1 MAPSTLSHQVSSGVT
16 DRSIILL
23 SEVET
28 EVLRSLRKQPEGW
41 DNGHAH
47 YPHDIAEGVNTPP
60 FAPQIHSSPEQF
72 KKAQINLISDTP
84 I

>member
-1 MAPSTLSHQVSSGVT
+1 
-16 DRSIILL
+16 
-23 SEVET
+23 
-28 EVLRSLRKQPEGW
+28 VLRSPRKQPEGW

-47 YPHDIAEGVNTPP
+47 YPHDIAEGVGTPP

-72 KKAQINLISDTP
+72 GKAQINLILDTP